1 MNDNLNMEKVMLYVG
16 IDISKL
22 SFDVAILNN
31 GSYQNVQ
38 FDNNS
43 EGFKALSKKVK
54 LFKKEAVFCM
64 EATGIYGLALA
75 KYLFNKGEKVIVV
88 NPIKTHAFVKMEM
101 SRNKTDKADA
111 QSIAR
116 YCKHLDD
123 KGEITKSLFKPKG
136 EAFEKLQFLITR
148 LEQLDKIATQEK
160 NRLDVS
166 LDKEA
171 VRSIKSVMAH
181 IDKQIIKIK
190 KVLKEIVKQDETLKQ
205 QVELLMSIQGIG
217 EKTAWSILAYLGDI
231 SLFSNAK
238 QVTSYAGIN
247 PKIEQSGTSINKS
260 SLSKVGNKRLRKA
273 LYMPALTAAKHN
285 PLMKDLYKRLQQK
298 GKPNK
303 VALCAVMR
311 KLLVLAYGVLKSGKA
326 FDPCY
331 QR

>member
-1 MNDNLNMEKVMLYVG
+1 MEKVMLYVG
-16 IDISKL
+16 IDVSKL

-31 GSYQNVQ
+31 SSYQNKQ
-38 FDNNS
+38 FVNDS
-43 EGFKALSKKVK
+43 EGFKALSKWVK
-54 LFKKEAVFCM
+54 PFSKEVVFCM

-75 KYLFNKGEKVIVV
+75 KHLVQKGEKIIVA
-88 NPIKTHAFVKMEM
+88 NPIKTNAFAKMEM

-111 QSIAR
+111 QSISR

-123 KGEITKSLFKPKG
+123 KGEITKNLFKPKG

-148 LEQLDKIATQEK
+148 LEQLDKIATQEN
-160 NRLDVS
+160 NRLGVS

-171 VRSIKSVMAH
+171 VRSIKSMLSH

-190 KVLKEIVKQDETLKQ
+190 TVLKEIVKQDDTLNQ
-205 QVELLMSIQGIG
+205 QVGLLISIPGIG
-217 EKTAWSILAYLGDI
+217 EKTAWAILAYLGDI

-247 PKIEQSGTSINKS
+247 PKIEQSGTSVNKS
-260 SLSKVGNKRLRKA
+260 SLSKIGNKHLRKA

-285 PLMKDLYKRLQQK
+285 PLMKDLYERLQQK

-311 KLLVLAYGVLKSGKA
+311 KLLVVAYGVLKSGKA

>member
-1 MNDNLNMEKVMLYVG
+1 MLYVG
-16 IDISKL
+16 IDVSKL
-22 SFDVAILNN
+22 GFDVAILNN
-31 GSYQNVQ
+31 GSYQNMQ
-38 FDNNS
+38 FANNS
-43 EGFKALSKKVK
+43 EGFKALSKWVK
-54 LFKKEAVFCM
+54 SFRKEAVFCM

-75 KYLFNKGEKVIVV
+75 KYLVQKGEKVIVA
-88 NPIKTHAFVKMEM
+88 NPIKTNAFARMEM

-123 KGEITKSLFKPKG
+123 KGEITKNLFKPKG

-148 LEQLDKIATQEK
+148 LEQLDKIATQEN
-160 NRLDVS
+160 NRLGVS

-171 VRSIKSVMAH
+171 VRSIKSIISH

-190 KVLKEIVKQDETLKQ
+190 KVLKEIVKQDNTLKQ
-205 QVELLMSIQGIG
+205 QVDLLTSIPGIG

-260 SLSKVGNKRLRKA
+260 SLSKIGNKRLRKA

-285 PLMKDLYKRLQQK
+285 PLMKDLYERLQQK

>member
-1 MNDNLNMEKVMLYVG
+1 MLYAG
-16 IDISKL
+16 IDVSKL

-31 GSYQNVQ
+31 GSYQNMQ
-38 FDNNS
+38 FANNL
-43 EGFKALSKKVK
+43 EGFKALSKWVK
-54 LFKKEAVFCM
+54 SFRKEVIFCM

-75 KYLFNKGEKVIVV
+75 KDLVQKGEKVIVA
-88 NPIKTHAFVKMEM
+88 NPIKTNAFAKMEM

-123 KGEITKSLFKPKG
+123 KGEITKNLFKPKG

-148 LEQLDKIATQEK
+148 LEQLDKIATQEN

-171 VRSIKSVMAH
+171 VRSIKYIISH

-190 KVLKEIVKQDETLKQ
+190 RVLKEIVKQDDTLKQ
-205 QVELLMSIQGIG
+205 QVDLLISIPGIG

-260 SLSKVGNKRLRKA
+260 RLSKIGNKRLRKA
-273 LYMPALTAAKHN
+273 LYMPALTAVKHN
-285 PLMKDLYKRLQQK
+285 PLMKDLYERLQQK

-311 KLLVLAYGVLKSGKA
+311 KLLVLAYGVLKSGQA
-326 FDPCY
+326 FDPYY
-331 QR
+331 QK

>member
-1 MNDNLNMEKVMLYVG
+1 MGKVMLYVG

-31 GSYQNVQ
+31 GSYQNRQ
-38 FDNNS
+38 FSNHS
-43 EGFKALSKKVK
+43 EGFKTFCQWVK
-54 LFKKEAVFCM
+54 SFKKESIFCM

-75 KYLFNKGEKVIVV
+75 KYLVEKGEKVIVA
-88 NPIKTHAFVKMEM
+88 NPIKINAFAKMEI

-123 KGEITKSLFKPKG
+123 QGEITNNLFKPKG

-148 LEQLDKIATQEK
+148 LEQLDKIATQEN
-160 NRLDVS
+160 NRLGVS

-171 VRSIKSVMAH
+171 IRSIKSIISH

-205 QVELLMSIQGIG
+205 QVKLLISIPGIG

-273 LYMPALTAAKHN
+273 LYMPAMTAVKHN
-285 PLMKDLYKRLQQK
+285 PLMKDLYERLQQK